1 MSHKDGHND
10 NEMSAEEFDYLMD
23 EETSVEEPLIVVN
36 ENEIIQSEPS
46 TKYQSIFDKIQTNIA
61 LPLFYFDFFIEDM
74 EDYKGKPEPGGPYS
88 SEVYQSVG
96 SDFFTIKQVMTMTEF
111 APFITQE
118 LKNTYNTI
126 LNNPT
131 IKVKDD
137 FVKFIKDL
145 GQTLNSGQ
153 KTQRTD
159 QTPNTDFAAFDQPPV
174 IVQYNKKETNN
185 GNRQLASDKG
195 TISWE
200 NTADDI
206 AKDDFSKVVK
216 EAEVT
221 ENKEALEQQVAT
233 SQETIV
239 SEGIIRTSSPAWG
252 YSTDNQGRQKIIAAD
267 GSVSFEDAPFFKGE
281 EYSMFNTL
289 DESEILLLQQSLV
302 EAGMVAPRID
312 EYGVWTDREAN
323 FMSVIF
329 MRSADTGQARK
340 DIANGLEGWET
351 TLKEVSENF
360 AANQGFIELLKAGN
374 YGTQTP
380 NVAPSTVHA
389 MLKKAAAANG
399 VELSSKDLVNYA
411 SVVTNALT
419 QEAELQKQFDNA
431 AVTDRDIILNSKF
444 KDSRAIK
451 DGEMP
456 RFFTGNNMPL
466 VLPSYDYLT
475 QGKGGLASGLA
486 GKGYNETTAPTLRS
500 AQDIVN
506 EQIDLMTQ
514 NQQAGNTTLANMK
527 YSANL
532 FEQSMG
538 MIGYG
543 DTP

>member
-1 MSHKDGHND
+1 MSHKDGHDD
-10 NEMSAEEFDYLMD
+10 NEMSAEEFDYLMG
-23 EETSVEEPLIVVN
+23 EETSVEEPPIVVN
-36 ENEIIQSEPS
+36 ENEIIQPQPS
-46 TKYQSIFDKIQTNIA
+46 AKYQSIFDLIQTNVA
-61 LPLFYFDFFIEDM
+61 LPMFYFDSFLEDEVETYAGKKELNLLANGSQFFSIKEIM
-74 EDYKGKPEPGGPYS
+74 TKP
-88 SEVYQSVG
+88 
-96 SDFFTIKQVMTMTEF
+96 EF

-131 IKVKDD
+131 IKVQDD
-137 FVKFIKDL
+137 FVNFITEL
-145 GQTLNSGQ
+145 GQTLDSGQ
-153 KTQRTD
+153 KTQRV
-159 QTPNTDFAAFDQPPV
+159 PNTYQSVDATDFQPTV
-174 IVQYNKKETNN
+174 ILQYNKKETEN
-185 GNRQLASDKG
+185 GNMQLGADKG
-195 TISWE
+195 LVSYVNI
-200 NTADDI
+200 ADNI
-206 AKDDFSKVVK
+206 ANQNFNKIVK
-216 EAEVT
+216 EEEVT
-221 ENKEALEQQVAT
+221 VEQDAQERRVAAA
-233 SQETIV
+233 QETIV

-252 YSTDNQGRQKIIAAD
+252 YSTDNEGYQKVIAAD
-267 GSVSFEDAPFFKGE
+267 GSESFESAPFFKGE
-281 EYSMFNTL
+281 EYSRFNTL
-289 DESEILLLQQSLV
+289 DQSEILLLQQSLV
-302 EAGMVAPRID
+302 RAGMVAPRID

-329 MRSADTGQARK
+329 MRATDTGQARK

-360 AANQGFIELLKAGN
+360 AANEGFIELLKAGN
-374 YGTQTP
+374 YGSQAP

-419 QEAELQKQFDNA
+419 QEADLQKQFDNA
-431 AVTDRDIILNSKF
+431 AVTDRDIILNAQF
-444 KDSRAIK
+444 KDPRAIK

-486 GKGYNETTAPTLRS
+486 GDGYNKTTAPTLRS
-500 AQDIVN
+500 AQEIVN

-514 NQQAGNTTLANMK
+514 NQQAGNTTLADMK

>member
-10 NEMSAEEFDYLMD
+10 NEMSAEEFDYLMG
-23 EETSVEEPLIVVN
+23 EETSVEEPPIVVN
-36 ENEIIQSEPS
+36 ENEIIQSQPS
-46 TKYQSIFDKIQTNIA
+46 AKYQSIFDLIQTNVA
-61 LPLFYFDFFIEDM
+61 LPIFYFDSFLEDEVETYAGKKELNLLANGSQFFSIKEIM
-74 EDYKGKPEPGGPYS
+74 TKP
-88 SEVYQSVG
+88 
-96 SDFFTIKQVMTMTEF
+96 EF

-131 IKVKDD
+131 IKVQDD
-137 FVKFIKDL
+137 FVNFITEL
-145 GQTLNSGQ
+145 GQTLDSGQ
-153 KTQRTD
+153 KTQRV
-159 QTPNTDFAAFDQPPV
+159 PNTYQSVDATDFQPTV
-174 IVQYNKKETNN
+174 ILQYNKKETEN
-185 GNRQLASDKG
+185 GNMQLGADKG
-195 TISWE
+195 LVSYVNI
-200 NTADDI
+200 ADNI
-206 AKDDFSKVVK
+206 ANQNFNKIVK
-216 EAEVT
+216 EEEVT
-221 ENKEALEQQVAT
+221 VEQDAQERRVAAA
-233 SQETIV
+233 QETIV

-252 YSTDNQGRQKIIAAD
+252 YSTGNDGFQKVIAAD
-267 GSVSFEDAPFFKGE
+267 GSESFEPAPFFKGE
-281 EYSMFNTL
+281 EYSRFNTL
-289 DESEILLLQQSLV
+289 DQSEILLLQQSLV
-302 EAGMVAPRID
+302 RAGMVAPRID

-329 MRSADTGQARK
+329 MRATDTGQARK

-360 AANQGFIELLKAGN
+360 AANEGFIELLKAGN
-374 YGTQTP
+374 YGSQAP
-380 NVAPSTVHA
+380 NVSPSTVHA

-419 QEAELQKQFDNA
+419 QEADLQKQFDNA
-431 AVTDRDIILNSKF
+431 AVTDRDIILNAKF
-444 KDSRAIK
+444 KDPRAIK

-486 GKGYNETTAPTLRS
+486 GDGYNKTTAPTLRS
-500 AQDIVN
+500 AQEIVN

-514 NQQAGNTTLANMK
+514 NQQAGNTTLADMK